1 MMNNKIIEDLQ
12 KIESSTPSEDQFRL
26 AQSRKLALQNLESKK
41 LSLATP
47 CLLLLCCTLYLNFY
61 IGPEK
66 EFEQTSMQ
74 LSDNQ
79 VVTDEIDSNDSPFY
93 YWLDIYDQF

>member
-1 MMNNKIIEDLQ
+1 MNNKIIEDLQ

-26 AQSRKLALQNLESKK
+26 AQSRKLALQNLQST
-41 LSLATP
+41 LFRSTP
-47 CLLLLCCTLYLNFY
+47 CLLLLCCTTLFLNFY

-79 VVTDEIDSNDSPFY
+79 VVTDEINSNDSPFY

>member
-1 MMNNKIIEDLQ
+1 MNNKIIEDLK
-12 KIESSTPSEDQFRL
+12 KIESSTQSEDQFRL
-26 AQSRKLALQNLESKK
+26 AQSRKLALQKLQSKK

-47 CLLLLCCTLYLNFY
+47 CLLLFCCTLFLTFY

-66 EFEQTSMQ
+66 EFEQASMQ
-74 LSDNQ
+74 ISENQ
-79 VVTDEIDSNDSPFY
+79 VVTDEIKSNDLPFY